1 MKKKGTTMG
10 FNKVI
15 LTGLALLAAANMA
28 SAQSARKAKPDSTV
42 LELKNQVEILSSTV
56 NSLNQQLSVTRSQLD
71 QMSSTSGQNANVE
84 DKVSTVSDRVT
95 GHDER
100 LATAESDI
108 AGLKKLKVSG
118 YIQARFEYLDYRP
131 LTDGATTTSKYGV
144 SSTSINGSQG
154 ISDFYIRRGRIK
166 FVYTQG
172 PLSQYCI
179 YPDFSKNTVSLKEAW
194 VSLTEPWTGRR
205 FALTMGQMNW
215 PWGIEIER
223 SSSVREVPERSQM
236 ANALFNGE
244 RDRGVKLTGSPINGL
259 TVDLGVFNGWG
270 INNATFTWQDPT
282 RQKDFI
288 GRVKYD
294 IGIAA
299 VTISYYDGQSYVPGT
314 STTTIKSKYV
324 LVPDTLGDMDTSLV
338 KFDYDTTITTA
349 AQRYYKGRIG
359 AGIEGYY
366 QLLPFGSTALL
377 AEGMIGKE
385 SGKNVQGGY
394 LMLIQNVG
402 SKINL
407 ACRAD
412 MYNNN
417 LNALKIDGK
426 SYNHSWVITPAINYW
441 WDDAVRLTVAYD
453 FYRTN
458 SDLMMQHANPTMGY
472 TKGDV
477 RNTNKLTCQV
487 QFKF

>member
-10 FNKVI
+10 FNKVV
-15 LTGLALLAAANMA
+15 LTGLALLAAAGMA
-28 SAQSARKAKPDSTV
+28 SAQTARKAKPDTTV
-42 LELKNQVEILSSTV
+42 MELKKQVEYLSSTV
-56 NSLNQQLSVTRSQLD
+56 STLNQKLSATKSQLD
-71 QMSSTSGQNANVE
+71 QMSSAASQSANVE
-84 DKVSTVSDRVT
+84 ERVTTVSDRVT

-118 YIQARFEYLDYRP
+118 YLQARYEYLDYRP
-131 LTDGATTTSKYGV
+131 LNDGATTTSKYGV
-144 SSTSINGSQG
+144 ASTSINGSQG
-154 ISDFYIRRGRIK
+154 ASVFYVRRGRIK

-194 VSLTEPWTGRR
+194 VSLAEPWTGRR

-236 ANALFNGE
+236 ANALFPGE

-270 INNATFTWQDPT
+270 INNSTFTWQDPT

-288 GRVKYD
+288 GRAKYD
-294 IGIAA
+294 LGFAA
-299 VTISYYDGQSYVPGT
+299 VTASYYDGQSYSPAIV
-314 STTTIKSKYV
+314 TTTIKQRGSGATRV
-324 LVPDTLGDMDTSLV
+324 
-338 KFDYDTTITTA
+338 DYDTTITVA
-349 AQRYYKGRIG
+349 AKYYYKGRISG
-359 AGIEGYY
+359 GLEAYY
-366 QLLPFGSTALL
+366 QFLPFGSTALL
-377 AEGMIGKE
+377 AEGLIGKE
-385 SGKNVQGGY
+385 MGKKVQGGY
-394 LMLIQNVG
+394 LMLIQNIG
-402 SKINL
+402 TKLNL
-407 ACRAD
+407 ALRGD
-412 MYNNN
+412 MYNSNKEAVNPDGTWNKYNN
-417 LNALKIDGK
+417 T
-426 SYNHSWVITPAINYW
+426 WVITPAINYW

-458 SDLMMQHANPTMGY
+458 SDLMIQHSNPLLGY
-472 TKGDV
+472 TAKDP
-477 RNTNKLTCQV
+477 RNTNKLTCQA